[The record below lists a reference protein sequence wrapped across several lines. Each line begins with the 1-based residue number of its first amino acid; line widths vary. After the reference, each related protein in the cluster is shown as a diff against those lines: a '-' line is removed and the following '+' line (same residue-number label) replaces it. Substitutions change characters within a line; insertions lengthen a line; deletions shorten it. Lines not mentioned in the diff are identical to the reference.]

1 MFQLICEVKVIL
13 LLMCILCESKFGHF
27 SAIFEDEMTK
37 FSITY
42 HYADEMVDILLYPN
56 SRHYAR

>member
-1 MFQLICEVKVIL
+1 MFQLICEVKVVL
-13 LLMCILCESKFGHF
+13 LLMYKILCGSQFGHF

-42 HYADEMVDILLYPN
+42 QYADEMVFFAL
-56 SRHYAR
+56 S